1 MGKWKSPAELKYA
14 RTDEWLRLEGDE
26 ATVGI
31 TDYAQDQLNDIVFLE
46 LPAAGEAFDLGDS
59 FGVVESVKAASDLH
73 LPASGTVTAVN
84 SAVED
89 APELANAD
97 PYGAAW
103 LVKIRLGDAG
113 ELATLLD
120 AAAYDAWCDER
131 EGT

>member
-1 MGKWKSPAELKYA
+1 MGKWKTPAELKYQA
-14 RTDEWLRLEGDE
+14 TDEWIRLEGEE

-46 LPAAGEAFDLGDS
+46 LPAVGDTFAQGDS

-84 SAVED
+84 DAVED
-89 APELANAD
+89 EPELANAD

-103 LVKIRLGDAG
+103 LVRIRLGDAG
-113 ELATLLD
+113 ELAGLMD
-120 AAAYDAWCDER
+120 AAAYDAHCDAR
-131 EGT
+131 QAP